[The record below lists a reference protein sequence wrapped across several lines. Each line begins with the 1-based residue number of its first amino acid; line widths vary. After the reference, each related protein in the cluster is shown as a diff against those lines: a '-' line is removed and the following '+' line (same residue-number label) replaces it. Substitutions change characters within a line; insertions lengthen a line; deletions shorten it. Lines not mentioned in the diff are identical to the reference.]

1 MTLQELKDWINSLPE
16 EFSEYSV
23 VNGEEGKV
31 DDQYWYRLD
40 KPVVTLMANEE
51 GKEII
56 ILNEY
61 DGKLTDEELNKMST
75 DE

>member
-31 DDQYWYRLD
+31 DDQYWYRID
-40 KPVVTLMANEE
+40 KPVVTLMVDEE
-51 GKEII
+51 GKEVI

-61 DGKLTDEELNKMST
+61 EGKLTEEELNKIPK